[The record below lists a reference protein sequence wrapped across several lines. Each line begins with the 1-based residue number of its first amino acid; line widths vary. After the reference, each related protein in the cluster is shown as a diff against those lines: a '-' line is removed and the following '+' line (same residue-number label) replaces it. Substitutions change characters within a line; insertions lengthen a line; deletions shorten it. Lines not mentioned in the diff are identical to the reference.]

1 MIKIENLSK
10 KYGAKKVLKNIN
22 IEFKQ
27 GNVYGIV
34 GKNGAGKTTL
44 FRCISELE
52 KYDGKISSKFQP
64 IKNYLG
70 LLQTE
75 PYFFSRITGI
85 EYIRLLSNA
94 RDVKLEN
101 IKNKNVFDLPLN
113 QYASTYSTGMKKKL
127 ALTAVLLQEND
138 IYLLDE
144 PYNGVDIQS
153 NIIIT
158 EIINQLKNLNK
169 TILISSHVF
178 STLKETCDQIHLLD
192 NGEFIKSVNKNK
204 FENLEQEMKQITI
217 GNKIKNMKLK

>member
-10 KYGAKKVLKNIN
+10 TYGAKKVLKNIN
-22 IEFKQ
+22 IEFKK

-44 FRCISELE
+44 FHCISGLE
-52 KYDGKISSKFQP
+52 KYNGKINSKFKT
-64 IKNYLG
+64 IKNHLG

-94 RDVKLEN
+94 RDVELEN

-192 NGEFIKSVNKNK
+192 NGEFIKSVNKNE